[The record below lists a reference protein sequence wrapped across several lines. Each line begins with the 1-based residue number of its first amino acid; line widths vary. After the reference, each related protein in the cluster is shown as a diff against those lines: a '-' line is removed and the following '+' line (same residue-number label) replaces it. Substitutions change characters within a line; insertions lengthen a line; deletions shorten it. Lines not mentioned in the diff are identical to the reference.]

1 MLVGDKKG
9 MRVPSETRLGELSS
23 EIRAEIIETTA
34 EASHQ

>member
-9 MRVPSETRLGELSS
+9 MQVPSENSLGELSS
-23 EIRAEIIETTA
+23 EIRAEIIKSTA